1 MDPVSGSHWWS
12 YSRQNKAHI
21 HKVEWPDMA
30 MLRLCLSVHFISVSG
45 CLSDAYDDQKI
56 KTKNKITRLNDQTC
70 RCYVC
75 VSVLMFC
82 LCLSDGHAQSKTEYM
97 VKWPDMLM
105 LCLCLSVDVMPASQ
119 CWRCVCVSVL
129 MLCLRL
135 SVDVISVFHWS
146 QRQSRI
152 CIDKAHG
159 WAISWCVCVSVLMLC
174 LWLNVDF
181 KFVSQCWCYV
191 CASVLMSCLYLSVD
205 DMTVSLCWCYVCVS
219 VLKLRLCLSVN
230 IMTVSLRFTEWWC
243 HVCVSMLM
251 IWLCLCVEVTSVS

>member
-1 MDPVSGSHWWS
+1 MDPMSGSHWWS
-12 YSRQNKAHI
+12 YSRQSKAQI
-21 HKVEWPDMA
+21 HKVGRPDMA

-129 MLCLRL
+129 MLCLRF

-146 QRQSRI
+146 QRQSCI

-159 WAISWCVCVSVLMLC
+159 WAISWCVCLSADVMLVSQCWFYVCVSVLMLYLC
-174 LWLNVDF
+174 LGVDVMS
-181 KFVSQCWCYV
+181 VSQCWWY
-191 CASVLMSCLYLSVD
+191 D
-205 DMTVSLCWCYVCVS
+205 CVS

-230 IMTVSLRFTEWWC
+230 IMTAS
-243 HVCVSMLM
+243 
-251 IWLCLCVEVTSVS
+251 